1 MGCFLSSPPVT
12 SSQLFLM
19 SSVVS
24 SSPSLQLSFALMG
37 AFGVPVCSQILF
49 SGRFLCEIGSR
60 DGRIHPSVCAAVAPN
75 HTKTQ
80 IKERISNFYLL
91 VQMKKLGKTTFGVDT
106 QIPSGAKV
114 SRVCGDDV
122 R

>member
-12 SSQLFLM
+12 SSQLFLT

-24 SSPSLQLSFALMG
+24 SSLSLPLSFALMERWSVLRFCFLEG
-37 AFGVPVCSQILF
+37 SCVKSAPGMAGSIPVYVP
-49 SGRFLCEIGSR
+49 
-60 DGRIHPSVCAAVAPN
+60 AASN
-75 HTKTQ
+75 QTKTQ
-80 IKERISNFYLL
+80 IKERISNFYLF

-106 QIPSGAKV
+106 QTPAGAKV
-114 SRVCGDDV
+114 SRVCGDNV